1 MFDCFIINVIFLLI
15 HYIFHLLDVDSFYVL
30 EMLERKARIYAI
42 FEMYSDALKTMKKV
56 KRMQE
61 PIMDEN
67 DHQRFRFRINLY
79 YMALIYE
86 ILNNQSEAYKNYL
99 KIIQGILGR
108 FGKLSLFSEI
118 QHSELFS
125 FDIPIIYRSLFSL
138 GKIKFSNGEYKSSSI
153 ALNEFCSGYENHFDI
168 ISRWHLEIEGQIV
181 VSLYDAWTQRTKIP
195 LEDIQSQY
203 ADAKQMLKQISETV
217 DLSSVQSK
225 VQKELQ
231 DSVNVI
237 SAHRLLSE
245 SIGEENDQGHIYGP
259 ENDFYDDKIAAEG
272 KLKSIKEYLQIKTNL
287 GTNIHFEQD
296 DGKKIFIERARM
308 NYVLEN
314 FEEALADF
322 RQVYLKYDK
331 SFAQKKYGFKTV
343 TIVKCNNYYQDNPD
357 FFGYIEGYYNC
368 LDYFK
373 MYPEAIHILS
383 MAKKRE
389 AITLRSSNEST
400 SIEPVPEYN
409 SRKID
414 ALLAHVMLQCK
425 WQDSHKDLYGDESI
439 RTRKL
444 RITRS
449 PLFME

>member
-1 MFDCFIINVIFLLI
+1 
-15 HYIFHLLDVDSFYVL
+15 
-30 EMLERKARIYAI
+30 MLERKARIYAI
-42 FEMYSDALKTMKKV
+42 FEMYSDAIKTMKKV

-86 ILNNQSEAYKNYL
+86 ILNNQSEAFKNYL

-168 ISRWHLEIEGQIV
+168 ISRWHLEIEGERV
-181 VSLYDAWTQRTKIP
+181 VSLYDAWSQRTKIP

-203 ADAKQMLKQISETV
+203 ADAKQMLKHISETV
-217 DLSSVQSK
+217 DLSSVQSKGSK

-245 SIGEENDQGHIYGP
+245 IIGDKDDSLIS
-259 ENDFYDDKIAAEG
+259 YDKVAAER
-272 KLKSIKEYLQIKTNL
+272 KLKSIKKYLQIKTNL
-287 GTNIHFEQD
+287 GTKILLED
-296 DGKKIFIERARM
+296 DVKKIFIERARM
-308 NYVLEN
+308 NYILKN
-314 FEEALADF
+314 FEEALDNF
-322 RQVYLKYDK
+322 RKLYLEYDK

-343 TIVKCNNYYQDNPD
+343 TIVRCNNYYRDNPD
-357 FFGYIEGYYNC
+357 FFGYIDGYFNC
-368 LDYFK
+368 LDHFK
-373 MYPEAIHILS
+373 MYPETIHILS

-389 AITLRSSNEST
+389 AITLKSSNEST
-400 SIEPVPEYN
+400 SIEPVPEYH

-425 WQDSHKDLYGDESI
+425 WQYSHKDLYGDESI